1 MTDKSWMDI
10 NPRKLLPKLGMGPQ
24 KAFGQNFLVRPAQ
37 LDRVADAAELSPD
50 DIVLEIGTGIARLTG
65 RLAERAR
72 HVITVEIDRGLHGVA
87 KTHLEGFGNVT
98 LLCCDFL
105 ASKHLIN
112 PEVTAACVDCGNVL
126 RVVSNLP
133 YSISS
138 PAVVNMLEWPEVR
151 VEDMH
156 LMVQKE
162 VAQRLAAVPGTPA
175 YGPLTVY
182 TQYWATVKR
191 MFNMPRGA
199 FWPKPD
205 ITSSMVRIT
214 RRPERERGAGYEAF
228 TATVHRLFIGR
239 RKTLTRSLRDGW
251 GREIAKRVPEAL
263 GLDPKVRPGV
273 LSVADFEAIAEAAG
287 PPTK

>member
-10 NPRKLLPKLGMGPQ
+10 NPRKLLPQLGLGPH
-24 KAFGQNFLVRPAQ
+24 KAYGQNFLVRPAE
-37 LDRVADAAELSPD
+37 LDRVADAAELSPSD
-50 DIVLEIGTGIARLTG
+50 VVLEIGTGIARLTG
-65 RLAERAR
+65 RLAERAG
-72 HVITVEIDRGLHGVA
+72 HVITVEIDRGLHSVA

-112 PEVTAACVDCGNVL
+112 PEVTAACVACGGEL

-138 PAVVNMLEWPEVR
+138 PAVVNMLEWPELR
-151 VEDMH
+151 VVDMH

-162 VAQRLAAVPGTPA
+162 VAQRLAAAAGAEA

-191 MFNMPRGA
+191 LFNMPRGA

-205 ITSSMVRIT
+205 VTSSLVRIV
-214 RRPERERGAGYEAF
+214 RSEERQRCANYAAF
-228 TATVHRLFIGR
+228 CATVHRLFIGR

-251 GREIAKRVPEAL
+251 GRDVARRVPEEL
-263 GLDPKVRPGV
+263 GMDPKIRPGM
-273 LSVADFEAIAEAAG
+273 LAVADFEAIAEAAG